1 MMGRLLAVVVDYG
14 SVGPAE
20 ILASARGVCDIAFI
34 CDAALPYNAACLS
47 GLRSFGAVVELES
60 PSSGQLAAAITAL
73 GASGITTV
81 SEFRIRQVSEVAQIC
96 GLRFHGTATA
106 MLLTDKLAQRRAL
119 AQAGV
124 QETRSHVVAA
134 EEDIAVAVAAVG
146 LPAVLK
152 PRQGA
157 GSVNTFRVDSARSC
171 AAAIRDAAGQGGC
184 PQEFVL
190 EELLAGDPEIL
201 GRQWGDYVSVES
213 LGANGSIYHVCV
225 MGKFPLAEPFRE
237 TGQFAPAM
245 LPSALA
251 DEVLALAD
259 AGLRAVGFRDGVT
272 HTEIKLTAAGPRI
285 IEINGRIGGYVNDVL
300 RRASGFDLLRAML
313 QAADGQ
319 LSSPPSVEFR
329 QVSFRRDIAI
339 PDGQFRLAG
348 LDGVDDLRRVPGIEH
363 VAVKAKP
370 GQVLDSRLGTQ
381 ECLGEIH
388 GSARDHAELQ
398 RIAQAASRALK
409 PRYEALP
416 GTRHDAMPAWSA
428 R

>member
-1 MMGRLLAVVVDYG
+1 MGRLLAVVVDYG

-34 CDAALPYNAACLS
+34 CDTALPYNSACLPE
-47 GLRSFGAVVELES
+47 LRSFGAVVELES
-60 PSSGQLAAAITAL
+60 PSIGQLAGAITAL
-73 GASGITTV
+73 RASGITTV
-81 SEFRIRQVSEVAQIC
+81 SEFRIRQTSEVARIC
-96 GLRFHGTATA
+96 GLRFHDAATA
-106 MLLTDKLAQRRAL
+106 MLLTDKLEQRRAL
-119 AQAGV
+119 ARAGV
-124 QETRSHVVAA
+124 QETRSHLVAS
-134 EEDIAVAVAAVG
+134 EEDVRAAVTAVG

-152 PRQGA
+152 PRHGA
-157 GSVNTFRVDSARSC
+157 GSVNTFLVDSARSC
-171 AAAIRDAAGQGGC
+171 AAAIRDAAGRGGC
-184 PQEFVL
+184 SQEFVL
-190 EELLAGDPEIL
+190 EELLAGDREIL

-245 LPSALA
+245 LPPALA
-251 DEVLALAD
+251 EEVLSLAD

-313 QAADGQ
+313 QAAVGQ
-319 LSSPPSVEFR
+319 LGSPPSVQFR
-329 QVSFRRDIAI
+329 QVSFRRDLAI
-339 PDGQFRLAG
+339 PNGRFRLAE
-348 LDGVDDLRRVPGIEH
+348 LRGVDDMRRIPGIEH
-363 VAVKAKP
+363 VEVKARP
-370 GQVLDSRLGTQ
+370 GQVLDARLGTQ

-388 GSARDHAELQ
+388 GSARDHAELH
-398 RIAQAASRALK
+398 RVAQAASRALK
-409 PRYEALP
+409 PRYETLP
-416 GTRHDAMPAWSA
+416 GTRPGAVPAWSA